1 MSFNKKNP
9 PSEITLEA
17 KIDENNKV
25 LGIKA
30 HVSLDA
36 GAYIGLSGVV
46 LSRAM
51 LAVTNA
57 YTINNL
63 DVSGDVYVTNTVPTG
78 AFRGFGSPQMI
89 FAIEMFMN
97 HLAKDLGLDPYQFRL
112 NHLVKQGDLTS
123 TSGLYRDPIILKD
136 MIGKAMAISDYQ
148 KKTEEYA
155 KLDSFKGI
163 GMSWFFTRMW
173 LYWRWRKCALK
184 AKVRIVKDEKDV
196 VHLHIAAVDMGQGA
210 RTSLK
215 RVVAMA
221 LGVENEQ
228 VVF

>member
-1 MSFNKKNP
+1 MIANSIYDVNIAMHYIKNAVINTLGYPKDKVRVIQPAVGGAFGGKEEFPSTIACQLATAAVKIKKP
-9 PSEITLEA
+9 IKMIFEREEDMLVTTKRHPSEITLEA

-123 TSGLYRDPIILKD
+123 TSGLYRDPIILTD
-136 MIGKAMAISDYQ
+136 MFLS
-148 KKTEEYA
+148 
-155 KLDSFKGI
+155 LF
-163 GMSWFFTRMW
+163 
-173 LYWRWRKCALK
+173 
-184 AKVRIVKDEKDV
+184 
-196 VHLHIAAVDMGQGA
+196 HI
-210 RTSLK
+210 
-215 RVVAMA
+215 
-221 LGVENEQ
+221 
-228 VVF
+228 